1 MIIAFDYGTKNIG
14 VAATDEEEIF
24 SFAKCSI
31 STEEFIDNSDI
42 LVSSIPQIKEAR
54 LLVVGH
60 PKNLKN
66 CSTISTE
73 NAVEFSKKLKRLF
86 PEKQIVLFDER
97 LTSSL
102 INRAMN
108 ESGSKKRTK
117 KKTIENRNVKDMREA
132 QIILQDYLKS
142 KEK

>member
-31 STEEFIDNSDI
+31 LTEEFIDNFDI

-86 PEKQIVLFDER
+86 PEKQVVLFDER
-97 LTSSL
+97 LTSALVS
-102 INRAMN
+102 RAMN

>member
-14 VAATDEEEIF
+14 VAATDDEEIF

-31 STEEFIDNSDI
+31 PTKDFNESSDVLI
-42 LVSSIPQIKEAR
+42 MTVPQIKDAR
-54 LLVVGH
+54 ILVVGH

-66 CSTISTE
+66 CSTQSTE
-73 NAVEFSKKLKRLF
+73 NAVEFSEKLQDLF
-86 PEKQIVLFDER
+86 PDKNVILFDER

-102 INRAMN
+102 VNRAMN
-108 ESGSKKRTK
+108 ASGPKKRTK
-117 KKTIENRNVKDMREA
+117 KKTIENRNSKDMLEA

-142 KEK
+142 KET

>member
-14 VAATDEEEIF
+14 VAATDEDEIF

-31 STEEFIDNSDI
+31 LTEEFNSNSGI
-42 LVSSIPQIKEAR
+42 LGSVVPQIKDAR
-54 LLVVGH
+54 ILVVGH

-73 NAVEFSKKLKRLF
+73 NAVAFSEKLKVLF
-86 PEKQIVLFDER
+86 PEKDVVLFDER

-102 INRAMN
+102 VSRAMN
-108 ESGSKKRTK
+108 ASGSKKRTK

-132 QIILQDYLKS
+132 QIILQDYLRS